1 VHAPIDTIVYGLGP
15 IGRRIAAVAAAK
27 QSLRLV
33 GAVDVSPDIVGR
45 PLSALV
51 PGAPAEVTVVS
62 NLDQVGG
69 TPVVALHATGSHV
82 ARVRPQFEGL
92 LQRGVNVVSTCEEL
106 AFPITAE
113 AQAALGDLDAVAK
126 AHGARLLGTGI
137 NPGFAMDLWP
147 LIATAAHAKLERVEV
162 TRIVDAASRREPLQR
177 KVGSGMTA
185 DEFRAGVAAKTLGH
199 VGLPASAAMLAR
211 GLGRE
216 LLSQEEWIEP
226 VLAESEVVT
235 QYFRVPA
242 GRVVG
247 QRQELVAQLSGG
259 VVLILHLEMYLGAP
273 GPRDEVVVHGDWVSK
288 TTVAGGF
295 AGDSATAAIV
305 ANAVAPLLACAPGY
319 HTMLDLPAIHS
330 AP

>member
-1 VHAPIDTIVYGLGP
+1 MKAPIDTIVYGLGP
-15 IGRRIAAVAAAK
+15 IGRRIAGVAAAK

-33 GAVDVSPDIVGR
+33 GAVDVSPEIAGK
-45 PLSALV
+45 PLAALVANAPGDVVVVSALDAL
-51 PGAPAEVTVVS
+51 GA
-62 NLDQVGG
+62 
-69 TPVVALHATGSHV
+69 TPVAALHATGSHL

-92 LQRGVNVVSTCEEL
+92 LQRGISVVSTCEEL
-106 AFPITAE
+106 AFPVTAAAE
-113 AQAALGDLDAVAK
+113 AILADLDALAK

-147 LIATAAHAKLERVEV
+147 LIATAAHGKLQRLEV

-211 GLGRE
+211 GLGRD
-216 LLSQEEWIEP
+216 LLSQQEWIEP
-226 VLAESEVVT
+226 VLAEGEVTT

-247 QRQELVAQLSGG
+247 QRQELVAELSGG
-259 VVLILHLEMYLGAP
+259 VVLVLHLEMYLDAP
-273 GPRDEVVVHGDWVSK
+273 NPRDEVVVHGDWPSKVTVS
-288 TTVAGGF
+288 GGF
-295 AGDSATAAIV
+295 AGDSATAAII
-305 ANAVAPLLACAPGY
+305 ANAVAPLLACPPGY
-319 HTMLDLPAIHS
+319 HTMLDLPAISS